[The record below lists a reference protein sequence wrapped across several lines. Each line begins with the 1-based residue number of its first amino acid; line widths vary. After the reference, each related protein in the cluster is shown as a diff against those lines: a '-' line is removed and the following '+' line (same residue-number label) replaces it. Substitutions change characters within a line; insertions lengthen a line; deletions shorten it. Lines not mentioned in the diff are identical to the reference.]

1 MNRGKVG
8 QKLDLAGAAP
18 VTRSDRFKSTLRQKS
33 DPAIS
38 RKTATSATRWEISR
52 SGGRNGGRGVA
63 GGEPRCK
70 FSRVGEATARV
81 LGRAEDMG
89 LSNLLGTG
97 MIIAVCDPR
106 FDIRVDK
113 YVIFF

>member
-8 QKLDLAGAAP
+8 QKLDLASAAP

-63 GGEPRCK
+63 GGTAVQVLTRRRGDSSSSW
-70 FSRVGEATARV
+70 SRR
-81 LGRAEDMG
+81 EDMG

-97 MIIAVCDPR
+97 MA
-106 FDIRVDK
+106 
-113 YVIFF
+113 